1 MSANDALL
9 FERWRQRGDAEA
21 FAEIVSRYSAMV
33 YATCRRVL
41 RDSEDAE
48 DAAQECFIELMR
60 AHVDPSSTLG
70 PWLHTVAVR
79 RSLDRFKSARRRVQR
94 ELDNPQAQET
104 VRADPETAEL
114 LAVID
119 EAIAAL
125 PDALRVLIVGRF
137 LERRTHDSLAEEQN
151 ISESTARY
159 RINNGIEQI
168 RAFLKRRGMVVSE
181 FVLGAAMGGHLAE
194 AAPASLTIA
203 LGKLALGGVPP
214 GIDFAVYEAPKG
226 VAGSTISAWHAGAL
240 LVAVVLVT
248 AAMAVLTLRTSGQR
262 QDNPKIAAAIAVRHE
277 PRNRAEDSGPAQ
289 PNAPSTDESA
299 PPPARIDVVEPV
311 VSAPEVPVPAK
322 EPSVRKPSDPCVLSG
337 TISDSTGQGV
347 SGARVSAA
355 VWQSGYDY
363 RTMVVWHG
371 ETDAAGQYTVAD
383 VDVGQHG
390 FADVSV
396 SATGFQ
402 TEGKRVDIKAGEERA
417 GVDFTLSEGVNL
429 DARVLD
435 VSGNP
440 VTGAAVACRSMT
452 GPSGFSTTNYHV
464 AATDADG
471 AFTMGFRNDG
481 IASLLVI
488 PPGKPESFFPGV
500 PIGEPKTVTLTLTPP
515 ARLSGT
521 VVYPDGT
528 PAAGVS
534 VMLVARYA
542 PDGGTPNYAAHVE
555 FHDES
560 EIAMAYSRPTNTGP
574 DGGYVFTDLPAVP
587 DVVLEFDKAP
597 EGESMTFVNLFKENA
612 GLLAPGENKTW
623 NCTLP
628 SDGEMMTIRGRVL
641 GRRSGKPL
649 EASVA
654 YENTKTHESSMVVL
668 DPGNDGTYE
677 LKLTVP
683 ASYELWGH
691 YMVGTLEN
699 GRKETSQTIPWV
711 AGATRTLD
719 FRLPDPFVM
728 SIRAVDA
735 AGQPV
740 EGANVDGTQG
750 VFRPKYKTDEEGRY
764 EWDGFAPGM
773 EAHFTVTKDGY
784 RQAESQRITGE
795 SGAVYPEETIVLH
808 RVDEPEEETP
818 KPPSPAESPNSSA
831 VE

>member
-1 MSANDALL
+1 MSANDTLL

-41 RDSEDAE
+41 QNSEDAQ

-60 AHVDPSSTLG
+60 ARVDPSSTLG

-94 ELDNPQAQET
+94 ELNNPQAQES
-104 VRADPETAEL
+104 VRAEPETEEL

-151 ISESTARY
+151 ISESAARY

-168 RAFLKRRGMVVSE
+168 RAFLKRRGVIVSE
-181 FVLGAAMGGHLAE
+181 FALGAAMGGHLVE
-194 AAPASLTIA
+194 AAPATLTIS

-214 GIDFAVYEAPKG
+214 SIEFALYEAPKS
-226 VAGSTISAWHAGAL
+226 VARNTGSAWNAGAL
-240 LVAVVLVT
+240 LAAVVIVT
-248 AAMAVLTLRTSGQR
+248 AVMAGLTLRSFR
-262 QDNPKIAAAIAVRHE
+262 PPQDGPRIAAAVGVHHE
-277 PRNRAEDSGPAQ
+277 PRNRAENPGRAQ
-289 PNAPSTDESA
+289 PKAPSTDESV
-299 PPPARIDVVEPV
+299 PPPAPTAVGDPA
-311 VSAPEVPVPAK
+311 VSIPEAPVPAGK
-322 EPSVRKPSDPCVLSG
+322 PRDQKPSDPCTLSG
-337 TISDSTGQGV
+337 TISDSTGQGI

-355 VWQSGYDY
+355 AWQSGYDY

-371 ETDAAGQYTVAD
+371 ETDAGGQYTVTD
-383 VDVGQHG
+383 IELGQHG
-390 FADVSV
+390 FTDISV

-402 TEGKRVDIKAGEERA
+402 TDGKRIDMKAGEERA

-429 DARVLD
+429 DGRVLD
-435 VSGNP
+435 ASGNP
-440 VTGAAVACRSMT
+440 VTGAAVACRST
-452 GPSGFSTTNYHV
+452 AGPLGFSTTNYHV

-471 AFTMGFRNDG
+471 AFTMGFRSDG

-500 PIGEPKTVTLTLTPP
+500 PIGEPKTVTLTLTR
-515 ARLSGT
+515 AAHLSGT
-521 VVYPDGT
+521 VTYPDGA

-534 VMLVARYA
+534 IMLIARYA
-542 PDGGTPNYAAHVE
+542 PDGGVPDYAAHVE
-555 FHDES
+555 SHEES
-560 EIAMAYSRPTNTGP
+560 EIAMAYSRPASTGP
-574 DGGYVFTDLPAVP
+574 DGSYAFMNLPAVP

-597 EGESMTFVNLFKENA
+597 EGESVTFVKLFKEDA
-612 GLLAPGENKTW
+612 GPLAPGENKTW

-641 GRRSGKPL
+641 GLRSGKPL
-649 EASVA
+649 EASIA
-654 YENTKTHESSMVVL
+654 YENTKTRESSMVVL
-668 DPGNDGTYE
+668 DPGNDGAYE
-677 LKLTVP
+677 LKLNSP
-683 ASYELWGH
+683 ASYELWGR
-691 YMVGTLEN
+691 YMVGTLET
-699 GRKETSQTIPWV
+699 GRKETSQTIPWA
-711 AGATRTLD
+711 AGTTRIVD
-719 FRLPDPFVM
+719 FRLPDPFAL
-728 SIRAVDA
+728 SIRVVDT

-784 RQAESQRITGE
+784 RTAESQRITGE
-795 SGAVYPEETIVLH
+795 SGAVYPEETVLLH
-808 RVDEPEEETP
+808 RVDEPEVVEPTP
-818 KPPSPAESPNSSA
+818 PAAPYPTP